1 MRLFLFGISAFSYW
15 LTVSVAPRESDKIGA
30 GVFAKCE
37 PSAAAIE
44 HLCAWIPFLPL
55 PVHVS
60 TNAQNRKVPSDIVAH
75 VMSFKLRGKVFCRVG
90 NGLYA
95 ASPELCFVQ
104 LAQQLSFHELVR
116 AGNVLCG
123 CFFIRPDG
131 TGTLGSR
138 NSLTSKRRIE
148 AFLKRNP
155 GITGA
160 KKARQALR
168 WVVEGAASPP
178 EAFLAMVLGL
188 PFRRGGFQLEGAKVN
203 QRIKPSREA
212 RTIAGRETLVPDL
225 LFDDMRLAVEYDST
239 AEHAAAA
246 QLTRDAQKRLALE
259 ADGYK
264 VITVTAGQICRAGE
278 MKHIA
283 KQAYRRRGRRFR
295 PQSAAFLKQQEM
307 LFRMGW
313 SLDRYLNL
321 ERREGSV

>member
-15 LTVSVAPRESDKIGA
+15 LTVPVAPRESDKMGMS
-30 GVFAKCE
+30 VFAKCE
-37 PSAAAIE
+37 PSTAAIE
-44 HLCAWIPFLPL
+44 HLCAQFPFLPR

-60 TNAQNRKVPSDIVAH
+60 TNAQNRKVPSDVVAH
-75 VMSFKLRGKVFCRVG
+75 VMSFRLRGKAFCHVG

-95 ASPELCFVQ
+95 ACPELCFAQ

-123 CFFIRPDG
+123 RFCVRPDG
-131 TGTLGSR
+131 AGTLAPR
-138 NSLTSKRRIE
+138 NSLTSKRRIG
-148 AFLKRNP
+148 AFLKRNL

-160 KKARQALR
+160 KQARQALR

-212 RTIAGRETLVPDL
+212 RAIAGRETLVPDL

-246 QLTRDAQKRLALE
+246 QLTRDAQKRLAGE
-259 ADGYK
+259 ADAKKG
-264 VITVTAGQICRAGE
+264 ITVSAGPIWGDGDV
-278 MKHIA
+278 
-283 KQAYRRRGRRFR
+283 Y
-295 PQSAAFLKQQEM
+295 
-307 LFRMGW
+307 
-313 SLDRYLNL
+313 D
-321 ERREGSV
+321 

>member
-15 LTVSVAPRESDKIGA
+15 LTVSAAPRESDKMGMS
-30 GVFAKCE
+30 VFAKCE
-37 PSAAAIE
+37 PSTAVIE
-44 HLCAWIPFLPL
+44 HLCAQFPFLPR

-60 TNAQNRKVPSDIVAH
+60 TNAQNRKVPSDVVAH
-75 VMSFKLRGKVFCRVG
+75 VMSFRLRGKVFCRVD

-123 CFFIRPDG
+123 RFFIRPDG
-131 TGTLGSR
+131 AGTLGSR
-138 NSLTSKRRIE
+138 NSLTSKRRIG

-168 WVVEGAASPP
+168 WVVEGVASPP

-212 RTIAGRETLVPDL
+212 RAIAGPRD
-225 LFDDMRLAVEYDST
+225 
-239 AEHAAAA
+239 
-246 QLTRDAQKRLALE
+246 TRPR
-259 ADGYK
+259 
-264 VITVTAGQICRAGE
+264 
-278 MKHIA
+278 
-283 KQAYRRRGRRFR
+283 
-295 PQSAAFLKQQEM
+295 
-307 LFRMGW
+307 
-313 SLDRYLNL
+313 
-321 ERREGSV
+321 SVVR

>member
-37 PSAAAIE
+37 PSTAAIE

-160 KKARQALR
+160 KKAR
-168 WVVEGAASPP
+168 
-178 EAFLAMVLGL
+178 
-188 PFRRGGFQLEGAKVN
+188 
-203 QRIKPSREA
+203 
-212 RTIAGRETLVPDL
+212 
-225 LFDDMRLAVEYDST
+225 
-239 AEHAAAA
+239 
-246 QLTRDAQKRLALE
+246 
-259 ADGYK
+259 
-264 VITVTAGQICRAGE
+264 
-278 MKHIA
+278 
-283 KQAYRRRGRRFR
+283 
-295 PQSAAFLKQQEM
+295 
-307 LFRMGW
+307 
-313 SLDRYLNL
+313 
-321 ERREGSV
+321 